1 MSKNIFNTYSYD
13 YINNNS
19 DLQYG
24 GYDEDGNMFWTD
36 DNGKMYY
43 QDNSMD
49 QFSSGGGSSGDDSG
63 GGAPEDDSGG
73 AGILGDLTGN
83 GGGNAPAYNYNSGYS
98 PGNYG
103 AGSYGPQNVGMGN
116 YGPLVNPYGPVV
128 NPSGVL
134 TSWPG
139 SQNNVFGGAATYN
152 GSMPGANDIPQTAGP
167 DKYSQQSI
175 QLLALSNDRVQQA
188 INSGMAVVMS
198 RDNVVGG
205 NPVQKSVVLSPGN
218 PGAGI
223 YTVGFSGPLNTD
235 GTLIPNQAIQYT
247 YPALPGT
254 ADSTDVESTGGDGGA
269 SGSGSNDCDC
279 GGGTGGAS
287 GGSGGASGG
296 GGTGGPSGGTGSDT
310 TGTGTGQTPSV
321 TNTNTTTDAST
332 VTTNDKNPVL
342 SSAKTVTHKK
352 PATASKQQVAPKY
365 FYDPNYTW
373 VGPNEYVDHS
383 HSPQSAPPNID
394 NRNKISPNAVKIGSV
409 GKAMQHEQGKYNW
422 GQSESEGYLAP
433 INRDSF
439 KELRTWSDQ
448 ALLGKMEWGLSAPTW
463 GELNKE
469 AENLI
474 NHFKNKSGADYISP
488 VIARKMAGTEPLN
501 KLSKNVTDAFK
512 QEMQRNKGNYNNLAF
527 NRYKIQLP
535 NWSNISSLQ
544 LLALVGGTQQVDIYL
559 NKINY
564 NNSDKTYDA
573 EVVINLIDTFGVDE
587 DDTKLKKSLMGMMG
601 TLEYLTDEDDAL
613 KAMWILQ
620 HERGYSPFRTIFQF
634 KIKIH
639 GKY

>member
-1 MSKNIFNTYSYD
+1 MNSLTDDTKNIFNTYSESYLQNQD
-13 YINNNS
+13 
-19 DLQYG
+19 DLQFAG
-24 GYDEDGNMFWTD
+24 WDEDSNPFWTD
-36 DNGKMYY
+36 SDGNKYY
-43 QDNSMD
+43 E
-49 QFSSGGGSSGDDSG
+49 SSGSQQNATGGGDSG
-63 GGAPEDDSGG
+63 TDDGSGA
-73 AGILGDLTGN
+73 GN

-116 YGPLVNPYGPVV
+116 YGPPVNPYGPVV

-223 YTVGFSGPLNTD
+223 YTVGFTGPLNTD

-383 HSPQSAPPNID
+383 HSPQSAVPPQNQVQQNQPKKSLNNSNNNQTHTPGHFNKDDAVDGLRYIYD
-394 NRNKISPNAVKIGSV
+394 HYGKDMAQIIEKMYRNETRNFTSGQYKNTGTGGMEV
-409 GKAMQHEQGKYNW
+409 GKWNTSLWKQHPE
-422 GQSESEGYLAP
+422 LAP
-433 INRDSF
+433 IG
-439 KELRTWSDQ
+439 TWS
-448 ALLGKMEWGLSAPTW
+448 AYE
-463 GELNKE
+463 NKGASE
-469 AENLI
+469 QGG
-474 NHFKNKSGADYISP
+474 NKQ
-488 VIARKMAGTEPLN
+488 
-501 KLSKNVTDAFK
+501 VTDRPKVFYVLPSVRAAMIYKAEYIKRYGGNFARWHAV
-512 QEMQRNKGNYNNLAF
+512 QEIAQEAYRRIILNYPSP
-527 NRYKIQLP
+527 I
-535 NWSNISSLQ
+535 
-544 LLALVGGTQQVDIYL
+544 V
-559 NKINY
+559 
-564 NNSDKTYDA
+564 NS
-573 EVVINLIDTFGVDE
+573 F
-587 DDTKLKKSLMGMMG
+587 
-601 TLEYLTDEDDAL
+601 
-613 KAMWILQ
+613 
-620 HERGYSPFRTIFQF
+620 
-634 KIKIH
+634 
-639 GKY
+639 